1 MAQLILPPKNI
12 VGSIDFGSTSV
23 ASTYSNGSSVW
34 DGSPFSFN
42 VTLTITPQLN
52 SSQDTTPTPYQWDG
66 NDVSVGMWFGQNNG
80 TTYKIVSI
88 SAQNTTS
95 VTCVI
100 EDVDLYV
107 LLVDN
112 TQTGNNYPQELQ
124 NSLIFDVSDDGLPV
138 VTPTASI
145 TGLIGTAAQWLNDL
159 HDRFRYRNYLTDFF
173 ALDPNSHQSAKRNE
187 TNISL

>member
-52 SSQDTTPTPYQWDG
+52 SSQDTTPTAYEWNG
-66 NDVSVGMWFGQNNG
+66 NDVSVGMWFGQPSG
-80 TTYKIVSI
+80 ATYKIVSI
-88 SAQNTTS
+88 SAQNSTS

-107 LLVDN
+107 LLIDN
-112 TQTGNNYPQELQ
+112 TQAGNNYPEETN
-124 NSLIFDVSDDGLPV
+124 NSLIFEVSDDGLPV
-138 VTPTASI
+138 ITPTASI
-145 TGLIGTAAQWLNDL
+145 LSLI
-159 HDRFRYRNYLTDFF
+159 H
-173 ALDPNSHQSAKRNE
+173 
-187 TNISL
+187 I